1 MAGVWPYAVLLN
13 TSEDSASRD
22 FAPADSASVE
32 PGRQTGR
39 SEARTIPPG
48 VLLRAT
54 DVRAL
59 AASIDLLPTKALGQN
74 FVIDGGTV
82 QRIVRTAALRPDD
95 VVLEIG
101 PGLGSLTFA
110 LLPAVRRVV
119 AVEIDGR
126 LAQLLLQTVSA
137 RLPESADRLTVIHGD
152 GLTVEL
158 RGDDPP
164 TAIVANLP
172 YNVAV
177 PVLLTMLARLP
188 SVRRV
193 LVMVQLEV
201 AERLAAKPGEDAYGV
216 PSVKVAWYGTARLA
230 GTIGRQVFWPAPRVD
245 SGLVAIDRRPSPET
259 TASREDVFAVI
270 DAAFGQRR
278 KTLRA
283 ALAGWAGSPAAAE
296 TSLRAAGVDPGAR
309 GETLDVT
316 AFARIAEQRPG
327 PLPASSASA
336 GPSSPAAP
344 SSVPPARR

>member
-1 MAGVWPYAVLLN
+1 
-13 TSEDSASRD
+13 
-22 FAPADSASVE
+22 
-32 PGRQTGR
+32 
-39 SEARTIPPG
+39 
-48 VLLRAT
+48 
-54 DVRAL
+54 
-59 AASIDLLPTKALGQN
+59 
-74 FVIDGGTV
+74 V

-101 PGLGSLTFA
+101 PGLGSLTLA
-110 LLPAVRRVV
+110 LLPNVQRVI

-126 LAQLLLQTVSA
+126 LAELLPQTTAA
-137 RLPESADRLTVIHGD
+137 RLPEFAHRLTVLHRD
-152 GLTVEL
+152 GLTLDL
-158 RGDDPP
+158 RGDDLP

-201 AERLAAKPGEDAYGV
+201 AERLAAKPGADAYGV
-216 PSVKVAWYGTARLA
+216 PSVKAAWYGTARLA

-245 SGLVAIDRRPSPET
+245 SGLVALDRRPPPET
-259 TASREDVFAVI
+259 TVGREAVFAVV

-296 TSLRAAGVDPGAR
+296 ISLRAAGIDPGAR

-316 AFARIAEQRPG
+316 AFARIAEQRPEQ
-327 PLPASSASA
+327 PPVSSAS
-336 GPSSPAAP
+336 
-344 SSVPPARR
+344 SSVPPEPPARR